1 MEGADPKLIIDGR
14 LDNNHAKDLIYGKN
28 NT

>member
-14 LDNNHAKDLIYGKN
+14 LDNNHAKDLMYGKN
-28 NT
+28 HT